1 MSSSATREK
10 LYDDIKVADEKKV
23 KAIYNLLQE
32 DIEETTAWWKDAAVV
47 KDFDNR
53 YNNWKAGKEKAYSI
67 KETAS
72 YIKQLKKAVVKK

>member
-1 MSSSATREK
+1 
-10 LYDDIKVADEKKV
+10 
-23 KAIYNLLQE
+23 LLQE

>member
-1 MSSSATREK
+1 MSSSAIREK
-10 LYDDIKVADEKKV
+10 LYDYIKVADEKKV

-53 YNNWKAGKEKAYSI
+53 YNSWKAGTEKAYSI